1 MDMLHIPETH
11 KTLKSMERYLRALRN
26 EYDAKLNATIK
37 DGVKLQYLKDEITKT
52 GNKIAKYNKEY
63 TKLNRV
69 YEQSKT
75 SFGKERESSTSTFQ
89 RMKSDFEKR
98 WTNKDSRNF
107 QKFEW
112 SRLVDRNKV
121 TYYDLQS
128 EIVKDEQR
136 QKTFKKLY
144 GVKNRQDRYGKGV
157 PAGYCAV
164 MREMQKPDKPLRRR
178 NEAEPRKYC
187 GTRTPVMNVNEM
199 RSNFSMR

>member
-26 EYDAKLNATIK
+26 EYDTKMKASIK

-98 WTNKDSRNF
+98 
-107 QKFEW
+107 
-112 SRLVDRNKV
+112 
-121 TYYDLQS
+121 
-128 EIVKDEQR
+128 
-136 QKTFKKLY
+136 
-144 GVKNRQDRYGKGV
+144 
-157 PAGYCAV
+157 
-164 MREMQKPDKPLRRR
+164 
-178 NEAEPRKYC
+178 
-187 GTRTPVMNVNEM
+187 
-199 RSNFSMR
+199 